1 MLLLLLVVVVV
12 VVVVRVVGRL
22 LGLQLVVAV
31 NSGGLRVGCRVS
43 RRDDGGRSA
52 AAAAVVP
59 R

>member
-1 MLLLLLVVVVV
+1 MLLLVLMVVVLG
-12 VVVVRVVGRL
+12 VVGRL
-22 LGLQLVVAV
+22 LRLQLVVAV

-43 RRDDGGRSA
+43 RRYDGGRSA